1 MKSLEIIKKL
11 ESIPKEKSDLVGPL
25 YEALDEVKKIDD
37 PKNFFPFAFEFMR
50 ERSSADFG
58 VPGPLSHLIEEYFP
72 DYVGDL
78 AESLKIKPTEP
89 TLFLARRIF
98 NSARLTKDKDSIQA
112 LPTLVKA
119 MQFAKEHLELEP
131 CDIEEIDQMLS
142 ECVRRQQMLCERCQL
157 REAMIHITEE
167 FGPSRDEITATT
179 KRHLCEAC
187 AEDYQGE
194 SQRYLEQQ
202 SSRLVA
208 GMSKAER
215 AAAMQKLRDEVRQHM
230 TDWISRR

>member
-11 ESIPKEKSDLVGPL
+11 ESIPKDKTELVGPL

-37 PKNFFPFAFEFMR
+37 PKNFFPLAFALMR

-98 NSARLTKDKDSIQA
+98 NSARLRKDEGSIRA

-119 MQFAKEHLELEP
+119 MQFAKEHRELEP
-131 CDIEEIDQMLS
+131 CDIQEIDEILS
-142 ECVRRQQMLCERCQL
+142 K
-157 REAMIHITEE
+157 
-167 FGPSRDEITATT
+167 S
-179 KRHLCEAC
+179 AC
-187 AEDYQGE
+187 
-194 SQRYLEQQ
+194 
-202 SSRLVA
+202 
-208 GMSKAER
+208 
-215 AAAMQKLRDEVRQHM
+215 
-230 TDWISRR
+230 